1 MAKQIEGVYEK
12 VLECAKAEFLEK
24 GFQEA
29 SLRTIARNAGT
40 STGSIY
46 TRFSDKNG
54 LFSAIVSPVEEELKA
69 WFLAEQE
76 SFDRLPSNQKKEKAL
91 KSSAHRINAFTDRI
105 YRHFDIFKLLL
116 TCSEGT
122 PYADFLHELVEMDVA
137 YTVRFIES
145 IGSDALSSGRVTD
158 KLLHILSSAFFSGI
172 FEIVVHDMT
181 REEADIYIS
190 QLWKFFLSGWES
202 ILNGERMGCPETS
215 SI

>member
-145 IGSDALSSGRVTD
+145 IGSDALSSGRLTD

-181 REEADIYIS
+181 REEADIYIT
-190 QLWKFFLSGWES
+190 QLWRFFLSGWES
-202 ILNGERMGCPETS
+202 ILTRNNEVLLKP
-215 SI
+215 